1 MDYKKFLEQKANLTG
16 CFGFEPTFMPSF
28 LFDYQKHL
36 VRWALVKGK
45 AAIFADTGLGKTAMQ
60 LVAAQNIVEK
70 TNKNVLIL
78 TPLAVSQQTVEEGEK
93 FGIECKRS
101 KDGKPKGKI
110 TISNY
115 HQIDKFDSNDYVSL
129 LLDESSILK
138 NFDGQYKNKINRF
151 MSKLPYRSLW
161 TATPSPNDFTELGN
175 SSEALGELR
184 YLEMLQKFFRDTHN
198 DKNPAWSTPK
208 YVLKKHAVN
217 DFWRWVSSWA
227 RALRK
232 PSDLGFDDSKH
243 ILPEL
248 IVKEHVLKCSKPLDG
263 KLFVTM
269 AKTLRDQR
277 EERKK
282 TLEERCDKVK
292 QLCEAKE
299 LSVIWAHFNYETDYL
314 EKNIDGAV
322 QISGRDKDDS
332 KEEKFNAFKKGEIK
346 RLIIKPKIGA
356 FGLNWQHC
364 NHTVTFPSHSYEQY
378 YQCVRRF
385 YRFGQKRDVTVDLV
399 TTEGELGVYKN
410 IKRKTNEANIMFQ
423 KLVEFMNDELKVNRK
438 EYQKTNINIPKFL

>member
-1 MDYKKFLEQKANLTG
+1 
-16 CFGFEPTFMPSF
+16 
-28 LFDYQKHL
+28 
-36 VRWALVKGK
+36 
-45 AAIFADTGLGKTAMQ
+45 
-60 LVAAQNIVEK
+60 
-70 TNKNVLIL
+70 
-78 TPLAVSQQTVEEGEK
+78 
-93 FGIECKRS
+93 
-101 KDGKPKGKI
+101 
-110 TISNY
+110 
-115 HQIDKFDSNDYVSL
+115 
-129 LLDESSILK
+129 
-138 NFDGQYKNKINRF
+138 
-151 MSKLPYRSLW
+151 
-161 TATPSPNDFTELGN
+161 
-175 SSEALGELR
+175 
-184 YLEMLQKFFRDTHN
+184 
-198 DKNPAWSTPK
+198 
-208 YVLKKHAVN
+208 
-217 DFWRWVSSWA
+217 
-227 RALRK
+227 
-232 PSDLGFDDSKH
+232 
-243 ILPEL
+243 
-248 IVKEHVLKCSKPLDG
+248 
-263 KLFVTM
+263 M

-292 QLCEAKE
+292 QICEAKE

-410 IKRKTNEANIMFQ
+410 IKRKTNEANTMFQ
-423 KLVEFMNDELKVNRK
+423 KLVEFMNDELKVDRK